1 MNRRRLYAT
10 VCVLALAVPLQ
21 GCAGAA
27 MSLLSFASGPITS
40 ALSRALIPSD
50 DAQQVDTKDI
60 MGLAE
65 RMRAEGDLQAA
76 AGFYGRAHMAEPN
89 NPTPLIRMGECLAL
103 LGNDQDASVAFTRAL
118 VIDPANEAAL
128 RGLGKSH
135 LMLHQPDLAASR
147 FEALLA
153 VNPRDVQAM
162 NGLGIAYDMS
172 GDRVKAQQTYQAA
185 LVIEPGNRDIINN
198 LGLSMALGG
207 NVADAIQML
216 QAANRSPSAT
226 PVNRQNLALA
236 YGLAG
241 RYDDAAQLGRADL
254 DESAVA
260 HNRDVYASGK
270 SAGYSAL
277 VVNASLSSIA
287 APATLAGP
295 APAQPAAE
303 PEQTSAVPVAT
314 VVEQLAA
321 VPTASEAALIVEPVP
336 AAAPTMPVEETP
348 LEATDNTPL
357 EEAAPTAPAAP
368 VILASAPATTVDPD
382 STVYRIQLGSFA
394 STELAFT
401 GWSKLHDKVG
411 DLLTGFEP
419 VIAKAILGDNGKMF
433 YRLRSRSFESRL
445 EAKAACEQVKLDGI
459 DCLVVRTTVG
469 TETPLTLASAHFI
482 PSQSPV
488 ERTQVAATN

>member
-10 VCVLALAVPLQ
+10 ACVLALAVPLQ

-40 ALSRALIPSD
+40 AVSRALIPSD

-76 AGFYGRAHMAEPN
+76 AGFYSRAHMAEPN

-118 VIDPANEAAL
+118 AIDPANEAAL

-162 NGLGIAYDMS
+162 NGLGIAYDMR
-172 GDRVKAQQTYQAA
+172 GDRVRAQQTYQAA
-185 LVIEPGNRDIINN
+185 LVVEPGNRDIINN

-277 VVNASLSSIA
+277 VVNASLSNIA
-287 APATLAGP
+287 EPATLAGP
-295 APAQPAAE
+295 APAQPASA
-303 PEQTSAVPVAT
+303 PEQASAVPVEPVA
-314 VVEQLAA
+314 EQLAA
-321 VPTASEAALIVEPVP
+321 VPTESEAALIVEPIP
-336 AAAPTMPVEETP
+336 AAAPTMPVEVTP
-348 LEATDNTPL
+348 LEATDNTPI
-357 EEAAPTAPAAP
+357 EEAAPTEPAAP
-368 VILASAPATTVDPD
+368 AILASAPAATVDPD

-394 STELAFT
+394 STELALT
-401 GWSKLHDKVG
+401 GWRKLRDKVG

-433 YRLRSRSFESRL
+433 YRLRSRSFDSRI

-469 TETPLTLASAHFI
+469 TETPLALANAHFI

-488 ERTQVAATN
+488 ERTQVAAAN